1 MSIGTKP
8 AHKSRRRRLFADL
21 VGSDQSQDEDNG
33 DVLGGIP
40 GERPRSGGLVSPFCS
55 NMARRFLTA
64 LIVAVLG
71 ATTARRD
78 WEDGYAG
85 DVVSP
90 RESERRATLRCC
102 VSSSGS
108 RDHAKTLIPLFFD
121 VRGRAAGRRERKSPE
136 RGGLKKRPR
145 AERREPMELTSL
157 SRLNEPS
164 DW

>member
-1 MSIGTKP
+1 MSVGTKP
-8 AHKSRRRRLFADL
+8 AHKSHRRKTFADW
-21 VGSDQSQDEDNG
+21 VGSDQSQDGDNG

-71 ATTARRD
+71 ATTAQRD

-85 DVVSP
+85 DVMSP
-90 RESERRATLRCC
+90 RESERRLTLRCC

-108 RDHAKTLIPLFFD
+108 RDHAKILIPLFLTS
-121 VRGRAAGRRERKSPE
+121 GGAGCREKGEEESRER
-136 RGGLKKRPR
+136 R
-145 AERREPMELTSL
+145 AEEASPRRATRTNGADVSL
-157 SRLNEPS
+157 STK
-164 DW
+164 